1 MGVDADMYVR
11 HKGKLTS
18 DQVRRMA
25 GDLSAAFWVDPFWVE
40 RPGTQFGGKE
50 GRHAL
55 SIADEVKPDNWGGM
69 EHDEYEREAG
79 EQVIIVNLTGRYY
92 GPGYERGPWF
102 KYASIA
108 RWLRRRI
115 SGARVFYG
123 GDGDCEELTPER
135 ENEIWDHFI
144 QHGYDPYHGN
154 DNADCP
160 TCDFCQRK
168 MWNQSWGPYSAK
180 GYTCDG
186 CGYKNR
192 TTDGGRTFEPVEN
205 KD

>member
-1 MGVDADMYVR
+1 MGIDAYMYVK
-11 HKGKLTS
+11 HKGRLTE

-25 GDLSAAFWVDPFWVE
+25 GDLSAAFWQGPFSVD
-40 RPGTQFGGKE
+40 RPGTKYAPPG

-69 EHDEYEREAG
+69 EEDEYKREPG
-79 EQVIIVNLTGRYY
+79 EQVIVVNLTGRYY
-92 GPGYERGPWF
+92 GPGYERGPWWV
-102 KYASIA
+102 YASIA

-115 SGARVFYG
+115 SGGRVFYG
-123 GDGDCEELTPER
+123 GDGTCGELTPEV

-144 QHGYDPYHGN
+144 QNGNDPYHRTDG
-154 DNADCP
+154 P
-160 TCDFCQRK
+160 ECDFCHRK
-168 MWNQSWGPYSAK
+168 MWNQSSGPYNAR

-186 CGYKNR
+186 CGYQNQ
-192 TTDGGRTFEPVEN
+192 TTDGGLTYQPVVS